1 MNDSKDN
8 HMDDHVDEEIKYCLD
23 LKKSKSFFTC
33 AGAGSGKT
41 RSLIKALCFIEEKY
55 RDEFELYRKRVVVI
69 TYTNAAVEEIKS
81 RLHDSSVFQISTI
94 HSFLWELIKNHQKD
108 IKNWV
113 ISYSNKE
120 IIELLEKESK
130 GRSGTAAS
138 RDRIRKIENYRR
150 RIERLQGTC
159 KIKYNPMGENIGFDS
174 LSHAEVIKIGSEF
187 IQNYDLMKKIMVCS
201 FPFIFID
208 ECQDTKRE
216 LVDALINL
224 SNEYKDKLVI
234 GMFGDTMQRIYSD
247 GKDNLQN
254 CISDEWVKPIKEMN
268 HRSAK
273 RIVELANSIR
283 KDADEIRQLAR
294 KDAELGCVR
303 LFIANQSA
311 DKITIER
318 NVVEKMQTLTNDQN
332 WKEEYKALILEHH
345 MAGKRLRFVNFFEAL
360 YSDSH
365 FAQGVLD
372 GTIPEVS
379 FFINCLIPLVEA
391 EKNGN
396 KFESTK
402 ILRKYS
408 HIISKQNLLEN
419 KTTQRILLQN
429 CCSAVNSLMELWEKE
444 ENPSCLEILR
454 IISRTNL
461 FEISDRI
468 ERVLEYDGTSEDVDH
483 EIISLYSALSLRYNE
498 IYAYSKYISD
508 RSQYGTHQGVKGLE
522 FPRVMV
528 IMDDSEAKGFMFSYG
543 KLFGDKEQTDTDI
556 KNEKEG
562 KDSSIARTRRLFY
575 VACTRAEKS
584 LAVVAYA
591 ENPELVRTTAIEN
604 LWFTE
609 AEVEIIQ

>member
-1 MNDSKDN
+1 MNDSRDN
-8 HMDDHVDEEIKYCLD
+8 HMDDHVDEEIEYCLD
-23 LKKSKSFFTC
+23 LNNSKSFFTC

-41 RSLIKALCFIEEKY
+41 RSLIKALCFIEDKY
-55 RDEFELYRKRVVVI
+55 RDEFELHGKRVVVI

-81 RLHDSSVFQISTI
+81 RLHDSSIFQISTI

-113 ISYSNKE
+113 ISNSNKE
-120 IIELLEKESK
+120 ITELFEKESK

-159 KIKYNPMGENIGFDS
+159 KIKYNPMGENIGYDS
-174 LSHAEVIKIGSEF
+174 LSHAEVIKMGSEF
-187 IQNYDLMKKIMVCS
+187 IQNYDLMKKILVCS
-201 FPFIFID
+201 FPIILID
-208 ECQDTKRE
+208 ECQDTKKE

-224 SNEYKDKLVI
+224 SKEYKDKLVI

-254 CISDEWVKPIKEMN
+254 CIPDEWARPIKEMN

-273 RIVELANSIR
+273 RIVELANCIR
-283 KDADEIRQLAR
+283 NGADEIRQLAR
-294 KDAELGCVR
+294 TDAELGYVR
-303 LFIANQSA
+303 LFIANQCG

-318 NVVEKMQTLTNDQN
+318 KIIEKMQALTNDQK

-345 MAGKRLRFVNFFEAL
+345 MAGKRLGFTNFFEAL

-365 FAQGVLD
+365 FAQGALD

-396 KFESTK
+396 KFESAK

-419 KTTQRILLQN
+419 KATQRMLLQN
-429 CCSAVNSLMELWEKE
+429 CCSAVNSLMELWEKD
-444 ENPSCLEILR
+444 ENPPCLEILR
-454 IISRTNL
+454 IITRTNL
-461 FEISDRI
+461 FEISDRMK
-468 ERVLEYDGTSEDVDH
+468 RVLEYDGISEEIDH
-483 EIISLYSALSLRYNE
+483 EIISLYRALSMEYNE

-543 KLFGDKEQTDTDI
+543 KLFGDKEQTDTDL
-556 KNEKEG
+556 KNAKEG

-591 ENPELVRTTAIEN
+591 GNPEAVRTTAIDN
-604 LWFTE
+604 NWFKYD
-609 AEVEIIQ
+609 EIEMIV